1 MIRILIIIFLFFLL
15 AENAGAQLLIT
26 EICPSNKDNLLDED
40 GDAPDWFELHNNS
53 DSILALSEFYL
64 SDKYDN
70 IKKWKFPDICLNPRE
85 YLVLFASGKNR
96 KVQIN
101 HWETI
106 IKAEDLW
113 YLYIGNNAPDTN
125 WNKLNYTHSPTS
137 WIKRNGPFGRDYPL
151 IQSNTFT
158 EKTIYIS
165 KYFALSDTSLID
177 YGRFYMDYDDA
188 FVAYLNGVEIARANI
203 GAKYLIA
210 EYDDIAFDVH
220 ESKLAQGEIP
230 AEFKISREQL
240 KNILQEG
247 NNVLSIQVHNA
258 WNNHGACLA
267 APYLFLSF
275 SDTTL
280 HHDTLLP
287 WFPPQNYFMHTNF
300 KLSAA
305 DLEGVVLSRADTL
318 FAARFFP
325 ILSANHTYACV
336 DDTSGMWQICENPT
350 PGFSNFAAESY
361 SSYASKAIFSHAS
374 GFYSAPFTLSLSTYN
389 NADSIFYTLDGSE
402 PDRTAVLFNTPINI
416 DSVTVVRTRVYRA
429 DEVLPGPISTASYF
443 VGINKDLPVI
453 SLVTDPK
460 NLWDSISGIYVMGT
474 NASPVYPYY
483 GANYWMDWERP
494 AHIEFF
500 DENKEQKIAQDLGI
514 KIHGRISRTFPMKSL
529 RLIARGTYGESSIDY
544 KVFPSKEI
552 HSYKRLILRNSG
564 HDFNKSHFRD
574 AFIQKSIQDK
584 THSDVQDYL
593 PVVTYINGEYWG
605 IFNLREK
612 IDEDYIEDN
621 YSIPK
626 DNVDMLETYIGVV
639 HGEYDHYYKMMEYVK
654 ANNASDSL
662 VFDSIAAMLDFDNFI
677 DYFAVQ
683 IFSGN
688 TDWPNN
694 NIKYWRERTV
704 NAKWRYVFFDL
715 DASFSLSSPV
725 TNNDFSRILH
735 ANIQWCENHILFRKL
750 MQNIEFRNSFI
761 NRAADLMNTI
771 LHPQSLNAGLDKFE
785 ARLSTEMPMHF
796 QRWGSSVSAWQNQ
809 IQVMRSFSNQR
820 AQYFRNHIQ
829 SEYSLTAQRQI
840 NLDVFPPEGGKIKI
854 NTIYPDSFP
863 WSGIYFQDVPISIE
877 AFPAPGYRFASWQS
891 DAAIQEDSVK
901 NILDLMFDTYAT
913 AYFEH
918 DICSDTLI
926 VVSEINY
933 TSSNEYNTEDWFE
946 IHNYAT
952 ESINLAHW
960 CFKDEKDNHLFV
972 FPHDTWIRGNDYLVV
987 CEDTTAFKQLHPQLS
1002 NFIGNFNFGLGSTSD
1017 QIRIF
1022 DSEGKIVFSI
1032 SYENGMPWPVL
1043 ESNSSKT
1050 IELLDIYADVNN
1062 GANWFAGCPGGSPG
1076 GPFVPCDTTVIKEH
1090 NIFSAFVYPNPFNN
1104 ITQLCFSS
1112 DIDSDFQINVFNALG
1127 VLIFEENIP
1136 THAYELKKLS
1146 FDFSNHP
1153 KGIYYCIIRN
1163 QNHQQSFS
1171 LIAR

>member
-1 MIRILIIIFLFFLL
+1 MIPRLIILFLFFCLV
-15 AENAGAQLLIT
+15 ENARAQLLIT
-26 EICPSNKDNLLDED
+26 EICPSNKDNLFDED
-40 GDAPDWFELHNNS
+40 GDAPDWFELYNNS
-53 DSILALSEFYL
+53 DSLLSLSEFYC

-70 IKKWKFPDICLNPRE
+70 VKKWKFPDINMEPRE
-85 YLVLFASGKNR
+85 YLVCFASGKNR
-96 KVQIN
+96 KARIN

-106 IKAEDLW
+106 VKAEDSW

-125 WNKLNYTHSPTS
+125 WNQLNYVCSPIS
-137 WIKRNGPFGRDYPL
+137 WIKRDGPFGRDYPQ
-151 IQSNTFT
+151 IQSNTFS
-158 EKTIYIS
+158 EKTLYIS
-165 KYFALSDTSLID
+165 TSFSISDTSLID

-203 GAKYLIA
+203 GAKHLIP

-220 ESKLAQGEIP
+220 ESLVAAGEIP
-230 AEFKISREQL
+230 QEFKISRQKIKEL
-240 KNILQEG
+240 LIEG
-247 NNVLSIQVHNA
+247 NNVLSVQVHNA

-275 SDTTL
+275 SDTVI
-280 HHDTLLP
+280 HYDTLLP
-287 WFPPQNYFMHTNF
+287 WFPQQNYFMHTNF

-325 ILSANHTYACV
+325 ILTANHTYACV
-336 DDTSGMWQICENPT
+336 DDTSGIWQICENPT
-350 PGFSNFAAESY
+350 PGFSNSAAEGY
-361 SSYASKAIFSHAS
+361 SSYASKALFSHAA
-374 GFYSAPFTLSLSTYN
+374 GFYSAPFFLSLSTYN
-389 NADSIFYTLDGSE
+389 NADSIFYTLDGGE
-402 PDRTAVLFNTPINI
+402 PDRTAILFNAPISI

-429 DEVLPGPISTASYF
+429 NEVLPGPISTASYF
-443 VGINKDLPVI
+443 VGITKDLPVI

-500 DENKEQKIAQDLGI
+500 DENNEQKIAQDLGV

-529 RLIARGTYGESSIDY
+529 RLIARGTYGKSSIDY
-544 KVFPSKEI
+544 QVFPSKQI
-552 HSYKRLILRNSG
+552 HSYKKLILRNSG

-584 THSDVQDYL
+584 TYSDVQDYL

-605 IFNLREK
+605 IYNLREK

-621 YSIPK
+621 YSIPQ
-626 DNVDMLETYIGVV
+626 DSIDMLETYIGVV

-654 ANNASDSL
+654 ANNATDSL
-662 VFDSIAAMLDFDNFI
+662 VYDSIAAMLDFDNFI
-677 DYFAVQ
+677 DYFIVQ

-694 NIKYWRERTV
+694 NIKYWREKKT
-704 NAKWRYVFFDL
+704 NAKWRYLFFDL
-715 DASFSLSSPV
+715 DASFSLSSSAS
-725 TNNDFSRILH
+725 TNDFYRILH
-735 ANIQWCENHILFRKL
+735 ANYQWCENHILFRKL
-750 MQNIEFRNSFI
+750 MQNTTFRNRFI

-771 LHPQSLNAGLDKFE
+771 LHPKTLNEGLNGFE
-785 ARLSTEMPMHF
+785 TRLAVEMPNHL
-796 QRWGSSVSAWQNQ
+796 QRWSSSVSAWQNQ
-809 IQVMRSFSNQR
+809 IQIMRNFSNQR
-820 AQYFRNHIQ
+820 AQYLRNHIQ
-829 SEYSLTAQRQI
+829 SEYALTTQREI
-840 NLDVFPPEGGKIKI
+840 RLDVFPPKGGNIKI

-863 WSGIYFQDVPISIE
+863 WQGIYFQDVPISIE

-891 DAAIQEDSVK
+891 DAAIQEDSLI
-901 NILDLMFDTYAT
+901 NSLDLLFDTYAT

-918 DICSDTLI
+918 DIASDTLI

-933 TSSNEYNTEDWFE
+933 TSSDEYNTEDWFE
-946 IHNYAT
+946 IYNYAA

-960 CFKDEKDNHLFV
+960 YCKDEKDSHLFV
-972 FPHDTWIRGNDYLVV
+972 FPHDVWIRGNDYLVV
-987 CEDTTAFKQLHPQLS
+987 CEDTSAFKLVHPHLR
-1002 NFIGNFNFGLGSTSD
+1002 NFIGNFDFGLGSTSD

-1022 DSEGKIVFSI
+1022 DSEDKLVFSV
-1032 SYENGMPWPVL
+1032 SYKNAKPWPLL
-1043 ESNSSKT
+1043 EKNSSKT
-1050 IELLDIYADVNN
+1050 IELLDVYADANS

-1076 GPFVPCDTTVIKEH
+1076 GPFVPCDTTAIQDFKS
-1090 NIFSAFVYPNPFNN
+1090 FYAYVYPNPFNKK
-1104 ITQLCFSS
+1104 TQLSFSS
-1112 DIDSDFQINVFNALG
+1112 DTYSTFQIQVFNSLG
-1127 VLIFEENIP
+1127 VLIIEKQI
-1136 THAYELKKLS
+1136 TAYAYEQKKLPL
-1146 FDFSNHP
+1146 DFSNYS